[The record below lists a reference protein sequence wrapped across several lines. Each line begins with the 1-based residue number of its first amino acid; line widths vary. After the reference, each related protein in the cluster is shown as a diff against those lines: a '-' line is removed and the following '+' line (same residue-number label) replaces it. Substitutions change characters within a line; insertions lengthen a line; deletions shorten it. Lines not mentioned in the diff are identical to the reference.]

1 MSWAVS
7 LTSKAVKTD
16 HSLLNIQANKVK
28 TIKIVSEIAR
38 KDRQAVVRS
47 VKIKKFSKNVR
58 NHAKLAKIQI

>member
-1 MSWAVS
+1 M
-7 LTSKAVKTD
+7 SKAVKTD